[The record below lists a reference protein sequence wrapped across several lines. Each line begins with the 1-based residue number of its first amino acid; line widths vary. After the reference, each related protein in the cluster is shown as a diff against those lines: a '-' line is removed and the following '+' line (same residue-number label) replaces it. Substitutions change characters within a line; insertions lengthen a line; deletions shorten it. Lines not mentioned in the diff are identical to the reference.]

1 MLRPSTAAVVVV
13 VVVVASAAALQI
25 EAVMQTIEA
34 SSFSLP
40 RIFQPILLVLENLSC
55 RPSRRMS
62 TVQIPSGSDFFQST
76 VDFRECVIDAS

>member
-13 VVVVASAAALQI
+13 VVVVATAAALQI
-25 EAVMQTIEA
+25 EAVVQTIEA
-34 SSFSLP
+34 SRFSLP

-62 TVQIPSGSDFFQST
+62 TVQIRADAEFFHST
-76 VDFRECVIDAS
+76 VDFLECVIDAS